1 MEQLKVYDD
10 NDFVF
15 FDVLGDVVC
24 GGFAMPIRD
33 GKAEEIYV
41 VASGEMM
48 ALYAANNLCKG
59 MVKYANQSGVRL
71 GGIIC
76 NSRNV
81 DGEVELMM
89 GPSDG
94 RLLALDLGIPLIRTG
109 FPVYDRIGYHRHP
122 IVGYNGGMHL
132 MELITNAVLE
142 TYYEPTHW
150 KLQQ

>member
-1 MEQLKVYDD
+1 MEPTMVCTGANSSTFPEDIEKIAKETGTDI
-10 NDFVF
+10 
-15 FDVLGDVVC
+15 DVLFEQDMRSFEVYIKEN
-24 GGFAMPIRD
+24 P
-33 GKAEEIYV
+33 
-41 VASGEMM
+41 
-48 ALYAANNLCKG
+48 
-59 MVKYANQSGVRL
+59 
-71 GGIIC
+71 
-76 NSRNV
+76 V
-81 DGEVELMM
+81 DLMM